1 MNDDKVKLMTTVN
14 TEWSASQK
22 KKGDGLNFIA
32 DGDEDSWMT
41 VYGA

>member
-1 MNDDKVKLMTTVN
+1 MNNDKAKLMTTVN
-14 TEWSASQK
+14 TEWSVSQ
-22 KKGDGLNFIA
+22 KKGDGHNFIA

>member
-1 MNDDKVKLMTTVN
+1 MNDDKAKLMTTVN
-14 TEWSASQK
+14 TEWSVSQ

-32 DGDEDSWMT
+32 DSDEDSWMT

>member
-1 MNDDKVKLMTTVN
+1 MNDDKAKLMTTVN
-14 TEWSASQK
+14 TEWSMSQ

-41 VYGA
+41 VCGA

>member
-1 MNDDKVKLMTTVN
+1 MNDDKAKLTSTVN
-14 TEWSASQK
+14 TEWSVSQ